1 LAKVFFKIIILL
13 INNNVKKANIK
24 NLNKN
29 RLSLNHNLTE
39 IVKKDI
45 NHLNKN
51 VFLTAVL
58 FL

>member
-1 LAKVFFKIIILL
+1 MIILL